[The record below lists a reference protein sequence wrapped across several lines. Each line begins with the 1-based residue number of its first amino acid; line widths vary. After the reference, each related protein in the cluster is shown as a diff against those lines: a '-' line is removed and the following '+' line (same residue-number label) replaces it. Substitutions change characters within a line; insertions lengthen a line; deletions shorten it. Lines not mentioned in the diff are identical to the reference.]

1 MLLYIENPKK
11 YTHNQNLLKPINE
24 FSKVSRYKINTQKA
38 TVFLHTF
45 NKQSENKIKKTVLFI
60 KVSKNKILKE

>member
-11 YTHNQNLLKPINE
+11 STHNLE

-38 TVFLHTF
+38 TVFLYTL
-45 NKQSENKIKKTVLFI
+45 NKQSKNKIKKTILFI
-60 KVSKNKILKE
+60 MVSKNKILKELS

>member
-1 MLLYIENPKK
+1 MLLYTGNPKK
-11 YTHNQNLLKPINE
+11 STHNQNLLKPINE
-24 FSKVSRYKINTQKA
+24 FSKVSQKSTTQKA